1 MRVPSIGM
9 PLYERVIVRE
19 GYRWAE
25 RMLRDYQDPPTLSE
39 RLAMALASARQRVRA
54 LYNMLVHG

>member
-25 RMLRDYQDPPTLSE
+25 RMLRDYQDPPSLSE
-39 RLAMALASARQRVRA
+39 RLASLLAGLRHGLRD
-54 LYNMLVHG
+54 LYRMLVHG